1 MPAISSLGDLG
12 NLMWILHTKG
22 RKILTFSL
30 GTSGRSP
37 FYQTNHIVI
46 APRRRGKV
54 TANGGTNHSKLVIR

>member
-1 MPAISSLGDLG
+1 VILHPLRDTSKDLG

-22 RKILTFSL
+22 RKILTLSL

-37 FYQTNHIVI
+37 FYPTNQIVI

-54 TANGGTNHSKLVIR
+54 TPNEG